1 MKSAIRP
8 LVLSLLFSIFTPVDS
23 NIAVASSTT
32 KTIVVKGSDGQLYQG
47 ALVKVFWYSEDKAEE
62 SSEILTTDSSGSVS
76 FTYDSSSNYSYVV
89 IQPPVADTTHA
100 IGRILNIQTFAS
112 STIEFTLKKAD
123 LKIIIKKSDNT
134 DAPVGSGIGFM
145 KFSVKTL
152 RTGAFGVSGD
162 DVQSFLKENL
172 VYAYPASSLAEQF
185 SLYRY
190 YSRTKTE
197 TGWNFKIFEDSTLTQ
212 EVTPTSGVYVFKL
225 ISNNV
230 QLNLKNSSG
239 QPISIPADKYIGI
252 FANRIRPTSG
262 PNSGYSSYDE
272 VDGTVSSTGVWKGR
286 FKAEGE
292 YRLIINSFGSHLFPS
307 MMGPTIWVDSQGKV
321 SSTSSSSGFEDSL
334 NIDFTIPDPAF
345 KLEFSDSEDNNSL
358 ISFSAQIE
366 KKSGSTYVREP
377 GISVSNIYSSDG
389 KASVIMPDGEYRI
402 IFYADQRSRPETT
415 FFVNI
420 TAQSLS
426 VTNKSGNTVDPVG
439 GVYKLATQPSLIKFR
454 LIDGTNPIPSGYLEL
469 TNRTTKSVNGIG
481 ADSNG
486 YIYTNLADAIYD
498 LVANPTGQEDP
509 IKAEAHYVLTV
520 QNGVVTSLVNDKS
533 NTEIIAASGIYPLG
547 LSEPNL
553 EIQLKIEGS
562 TPSPT
567 WPYYGTLAFLNAN
580 NEPNLYRNLRMNSA
594 LKSGTNVTSGNYRI
608 KFQDNRPGRLLGV
621 SNLCAVT
628 GAGKTQCVVDFPAVN
643 FTFTTLDQYGN
654 LLKSDYSAQL
664 GRIDGATVFQ
674 DAGYASPSWEN
685 GKIQS
690 RIFDGDYQL
699 NLIPSS
705 INSSIGARKTYRF
718 TVSGGAVTR
727 GFDPSS
733 NLDVT
738 PNLGIYEFS
747 LQSTNFRAQVKGG
760 GSALMNASINSY
772 KKGGGSEQYSY
783 GTTDSAGNFSFYLQD
798 GEHYITVRPP
808 YDATTTFVP
817 TNYKVKVQ
825 NSNIV
830 LAEKEDGTVIV
841 PVGGIYVLNLDS
853 PNVTGKISISDFAN
867 SDTYDG
873 YLNAFRLSVDG
884 FYFEGVTNSQ
894 VETDGDFAFKLSAG
908 DYVLSYY
915 NYSTGAGVVSDFC
928 TVPASGSK
936 VCNLNFPA
944 TNLRFNIFNGATNI
958 NGKVYAS
965 LERQFNSGQA
975 RIGASLA
982 SPKDDLSF
990 RANLLDGQYRLNLN
1004 PNQELQGDFS
1014 QAIYTFDVANG
1025 VIANLR
1031 NHLNQTITATDNVFS
1046 LSLRTPTIKGT
1057 VVIDDGT
1064 TPYPESQINVTRENS
1079 GWGYGSDA
1087 QGRFAIQLDEDGVY
1101 VLRADPRYG
1110 DAQWANSETQSV
1122 TVTNGQGS
1130 SNVVLRLRRPNV
1142 TGTLRGPTG
1151 IISAFNWINVTK
1163 KNAWGGFD
1171 YLQNVSGRATNASG
1185 NFAFYLEPGT
1195 YRFEAQPDTNAR
1207 GTRTVSPDCI
1217 VVAGQDKVCDFNL
1230 SSANVKLKV
1239 VDGSGNVLDGSS
1251 GWLYL
1256 AEYNPSIN
1264 KNWDWINFDL
1274 LGLGSASLENGS
1286 WNLQVNP
1293 PYNNPNVSQANF
1305 SLVLSGGN
1313 VTSVKNSA
1321 GETITAGADGVY
1333 TLVLP
1338 SVNLTG
1344 EITFSGARV
1353 SHWAEVMVKR
1363 QDGDYFHEINRRGTG
1378 NGLFGFKVDPG
1389 IYRLEVRP
1397 YTGDSSRAT
1406 SRSAICEVAATGT
1419 KTCNVA
1425 LQVPN
1430 FLASVK
1436 TASGSTFNDIH
1447 VNLYTEGSKG
1457 DIWEY
1462 WLETSQGRMSA
1473 YLEDGVYR
1481 LNVQPHWQ
1489 HRALY
1494 TEQNYKVTVANGVVT
1509 SVINKFTNGP
1519 VTKVDD
1525 RYPLVLAAPA
1535 VSGKVLMP
1543 GTSTDAVPFVQV
1555 VPIDEQGK
1563 ERWEYS
1569 TQTDQ
1574 DGKFGLTL
1582 PNGNWNLWARTW
1594 GTGRTFTNSAKTA
1607 IVITNGVLATPGEV
1621 TIRMRAPNLWGK
1633 VVKPGTTD
1641 PISEVSVNIYMNGE
1655 YHYAWTDASGEFG
1668 AYIESAIPGSCGSA
1682 CSIYL
1687 STWKSTEYT
1696 SKRYEFTALGNLGNL
1711 AMGSV
1716 SALITVSLPSGSS
1729 TTPNKWGYVAVEEFD
1744 GTNYIWQPGMHTNEL
1759 GQVGLSL
1766 TPTKKYRLTAYPTW
1780 EREGDFSPKSTIIE
1794 SFAIPSGQTRTQIS
1808 ITFDAPNLTFSVK
1821 DRVGNVNSW
1830 GWYEILKLNTTPDPD
1845 VYEPYR
1851 YGRLD
1856 QQGKGAQNLPI
1867 GIYKIRFW
1875 PSEKAIG
1882 IEKVI
1887 DVVVEE
1893 ASVKIDNVTT
1903 SNVSITLP
1911 QGNVSGKVTR
1921 SALGVAGA
1929 TVAAVAVSDA
1939 TKIVSTVAL
1948 ADGSYELSLDMSLA
1962 WTVKALDPISTATG
1976 QISLALVVGGSKS
1989 TLLTDKDIGLAVSP

>member
-1 MKSAIRP
+1 MRLMIRL
-8 LVLSLLFSIFTPVDS
+8 LVLALLFSIFMPVNS
-23 NIAVASSTT
+23 NVAVASMTT
-32 KTIVVKGSDGQLYQG
+32 KTIVVKGSDGQPYQG
-47 ALVKVFWYSEDKAEE
+47 ALVKGHWYSEDKAEE
-62 SSEILTTDSSGSVS
+62 SSEILTTDSSGAVS
-76 FTYDSSSNYSYVV
+76 LTYDSSSNYSFVV
-89 IQPPVADTTHA
+89 IQPPVTDTTHA
-100 IGRILNIQTFAS
+100 IGRLNNIQTFAS
-112 STIEFTLKKAD
+112 SNIEFILKKAD
-123 LKIIIKKSDNT
+123 FRLIIKKSDNS
-134 DAPVGSGIGFM
+134 DAPAGSGISLM
-145 KFSVKTL
+145 KFSVETL
-152 RTGAFGVSGD
+152 RTGTFGVSGD

-172 VYAYPASSLAEQF
+172 IYAYPASSLADQF
-185 SLYRY
+185 SIYRY

-197 TGWNFKIFEDSTLTQ
+197 TGWDFKIFENSALTE
-212 EVTPTSGVYVFKL
+212 EVAPVAGAYVFKL

-230 QLNLKNSSG
+230 QLNLKDSFG
-239 QPISIPADKYIGI
+239 QPISIPVDKYIGM
-252 FANRIRPTSG
+252 FANRIRPDSG
-262 PNSGYSSYDE
+262 PNSGYSFYDE
-272 VDGTVSSTGVWKGR
+272 VDGIVSSTGVWKGR
-286 FKAEGE
+286 FKTEGE

-321 SSTSSSSGFEDSL
+321 SSTSSSLGFEDSL
-334 NIDFTIPDPAF
+334 NLDFTIPSPAL

-377 GISVSNIYSSDG
+377 GTSLSNIYSSDG
-389 KASVIMPDGEYRI
+389 KASAILPDGDYRFL
-402 IFYADQRSRPETT
+402 FYADQRNRPETT

-420 TAQSLS
+420 AAQNISL
-426 VTNKSGNTVDPVG
+426 TDKSGNPINPISG
-439 GVYKLATQPSLIKFR
+439 IYKLATQPSLIKFR
-454 LIDGTNPIPSGYLEL
+454 LIDGANPIPNGYLEL
-469 TNRTTKSVNGIG
+469 TNRTLNSVTSIG

-486 YIYTNLADAIYD
+486 YVFTNLTDATYD

-509 IKAEAHYVLTV
+509 IKAEAYYVLKV
-520 QNGVVTSLVNDKS
+520 QNGVVDSLVSNAS
-533 NTEIIAASGIYPLG
+533 NTEIIAANGVYPVG

-567 WPYYGTLAFLNAN
+567 WPFYGTLAFLNAN

-608 KFQDNRPGRLLGV
+608 KFQDNRAGNLLGV

-628 GAGKTQCVVDFPAVN
+628 GAGKTQCIVDYPAVN
-643 FTFTTLDQYGN
+643 FTFTTSDQNGN

-664 GRIDGATVFQ
+664 RRIDGTTIFQ
-674 DAGYASPSWEN
+674 EAGYASPSWEN

-705 INSSIGARKTYRF
+705 INSSIGASKTYRF
-718 TVSGGAVTR
+718 TISGGAVTR
-727 GFDPSS
+727 VFDPIS

-738 PNLGIYEFS
+738 PNSGIYEFS

-760 GSALMNASINSY
+760 GSVLMNASINSY

-783 GTTDSAGNFSFYLQD
+783 GTTDSSGNFSFYLQD
-798 GEHYITVRPP
+798 GEHYLTVRPP
-808 YDATTTFVP
+808 YDAMTAFVP
-817 TNYKVKVQ
+817 TLYKVKVQ

-830 LAEKEDGTVIV
+830 LTEKEDGTVVV
-841 PVGGIYVLNLDS
+841 PVEGIYVLDLDS
-853 PNVTGKISISDFAN
+853 PNVTGKILISDFAN
-867 SDTYDG
+867 SDNYNG
-873 YLNAFRLSVDG
+873 FLNAYRLSADG
-884 FYFEGVTNSQ
+884 FHFEGVTNSQ
-894 VETDGDFAFKLSAG
+894 VETDGDFALKLSAG

-944 TNLRFNIFNGATNI
+944 TNLRFNVSNGATNI
-958 NGKVYAS
+958 NGTVYAS

-975 RIGASLA
+975 RIGASLT
-982 SPKDDLSF
+982 SPRDNLSF
-990 RANLLDGQYRLNLN
+990 RANLLDGQYRLYLN

-1014 QAIYTFDVANG
+1014 QAIYTFDVSNG
-1025 VIANLR
+1025 AVTNLR

-1064 TPYPESQINVTRENS
+1064 TPYPESQINVTRENT
-1079 GWGYGSDA
+1079 GWGFGSDTL
-1087 QGRFAIQLDEDGVY
+1087 GRFAIQLDEDGVY

-1110 DAQWANSETQSV
+1110 DAQWANSVTQSV

-1142 TGTLRGPTG
+1142 TGTVRGPTG

-1185 NFAFYLEPGT
+1185 NFGFYLEPGT
-1195 YRFEAQPDTNAR
+1195 YRFEAQPDPNAR
-1207 GTRTVSPDCI
+1207 GTRTVSADC
-1217 VVAGQDKVCDFNL
+1217 VVVTGQDKTCDFNL

-1239 VDGSGNVLDGSS
+1239 VDGSGNILSGSS
-1251 GWLYL
+1251 AWTYL
-1256 AEYNPSIN
+1256 AEYNPSIT

-1286 WNLQVNP
+1286 WNVQVNP

-1313 VTSVKNSA
+1313 LTSVKNSA

-1344 EITFSGARV
+1344 EITFSGARI

-1447 VNLYTEGSKG
+1447 VNLYTEGPKG

-1473 YLEDGVYR
+1473 YLENGVYR
-1481 LNVQPHWQ
+1481 LNIQPHWQ

-1494 TEQNYKVTVANGVVT
+1494 NEQNYKVTVANGVVT

-1519 VTKVDD
+1519 VIKVDD
-1525 RYPLVLAAPA
+1525 RYPLILAAPA

-1543 GTSTDAVPFVQV
+1543 TGTDAVPFVQV
-1555 VPIDEQGK
+1555 VPIDEQGI

-1594 GTGRTFTNSAKTA
+1594 GTGRTFTNSAKTP
-1607 IVITNGVLATPGEV
+1607 IVITEGALATPGEV
-1621 TIRMRAPNLWGK
+1621 MIRMRAPNIFGK

-1641 PISEVSVNIYMNGE
+1641 PISEVNINIYMNGE

-1668 AYIESAIPGSCGSA
+1668 AYIEREIPGSCGGA

-1696 SKRYEFTALGNLGNL
+1696 SKRYEFTALGNLENL

-1716 SALITVSLPSGSS
+1716 SALVTVNVPSGSS

-1766 TPTKKYRLTAYPTW
+1766 TETKKYRLTAYPTW

-1794 SFAIPSGQTRTQIS
+1794 SFAIPSGQTRAQIS
-1808 ITFDAPNLTFSVK
+1808 ITLDSPNLTFSVK

-1830 GWYEILKLNTTPDPD
+1830 GWYEILRLNTTPDPD

-1887 DVVVEE
+1887 DVVVEQ
-1893 ASVKIDNVTT
+1893 ASVKIDDVVSST
-1903 SNVSITLP
+1903 VSITLP

-1921 SALGVAGA
+1921 SEVGVAGA
-1929 TVAAVAVSDA
+1929 TVAAVATNDA
-1939 TKIVSTVAL
+1939 TIIVSSVTL
-1948 ADGSYELSLDMSLA
+1948 DDGSYELSLDMSLA

-1976 QISLALVVGGSKS
+1976 QISLAAVGGGSKS
-1989 TLLTDKDIGLAVSP
+1989 TLLTNNNISLAVSP